1 MTLDDSSFATLVQ
14 DVLDRIAGVLEDA
27 GADDLDVDLTDGVL
41 TIEDEAGR
49 TWVVNRH
56 VPLKQVWLSSPVSG
70 AAHFAWKAEA
80 EAEAGRWIATRGG
93 PPLDEVLAT
102 ELSVLVGKTINP
114 IG

>member
-14 DVLDRIAGVLEDA
+14 EVLERIANALEDA
-27 GADDLDVDLTDGVL
+27 GADDLDLDLTDGVL
-41 TIEDEAGR
+41 TIEDDAGR

-56 VPLKQVWLSSPVSG
+56 VPLKQMWLSSPVSG

-80 EAEAGRWIATRGG
+80 GRWTATRGG

-102 ELSVLVGKTINP
+102 ELSALVGKAINP

>member
-14 DVLDRIAGVLEDA
+14 DVLERIASALEDA

-41 TIEDEAGR
+41 TIEDDAGR

-56 VPLKQVWLSSPVSG
+56 VPLKQMWLSSPVSG

-80 EAEAGRWIATRGG
+80 GRWTATRGG

-102 ELSVLVGKTINP
+102 ELSALVGKAINP